1 MSRPRPSPQA
11 GSRRAQASTGP
22 IRLDLL
28 GNPYGPSVHV
38 FDALA
43 GAESLHQP
51 AGDRE
56 ATLHLRLARH
66 VGVPP
71 SWLTLANGLDELLG
85 MVLRW
90 RRETGPLVL
99 FPPDDPA
106 AGPRATGY
114 GVDVIEL
121 ARGPRLGLELDP
133 TTLAELPPGA
143 TALAAS
149 PNDPTGSLLGSQD
162 AVRMARGCELVV
174 IDERYVAYAGRT
186 LVPLARE
193 FENLVVLQSFETW
206 AGLAGLPFAYAAA
219 PPHLTADLARYRPP
233 SGVATGAVVAALATL
248 DDLAY
253 VQATVGRV
261 REEKARLYRTL
272 RKLNMLSVPYPS
284 WGNFLLAR
292 IERGDAALYERELAR
307 RGILV
312 HRPPHP
318 ALRDGHL
325 RISATFPEQTLALKE
340 ALVEIAAH
348 EV

>member
-1 MSRPRPSPQA
+1 
-11 GSRRAQASTGP
+11 
-22 IRLDLL
+22 
-28 GNPYGPSVHV
+28 V

-43 GAESLHQP
+43 GEAALNQP

-71 SWLTLANGLDELLG
+71 SWLTLADGLDELLG

-90 RRETGPLVL
+90 RREAGAVVL
-99 FPPDDPA
+99 FPPDDPE

-121 ARGPRLGLELDP
+121 ARGPRLGLALDP
-133 TTLAELPPGA
+133 ATLAELPPGA
-143 TALAAS
+143 TALATS
-149 PNDPTGSLLGSQD
+149 PNDPVGSLLGSQD
-162 AVRMARGCELVV
+162 AVRMARGCAVVV
-174 IDERYVAYAGRT
+174 IDERHVAYAGRT

-206 AGLAGLPFAYAAA
+206 AGLAGLPLAYAVA
-219 PPHLTADLARYRPP
+219 PPRLTAELARYRRPD
-233 SGVATGAVVAALATL
+233 GVATGAVVAALATL
-248 DDLAY
+248 DDLAH
-253 VQATVGRV
+253 VQGTVARV
-261 REEKARLYRTL
+261 REEKGRLYRTL

-292 IERGDAALYERELAR
+292 IERGDATLYERELAR

-318 ALRDGHL
+318 ALRDTHL
-325 RISATFPEQTLALKE
+325 RISATFPEHTLALKE
-340 ALVEIAAH
+340 ALVEIAAQ
-348 EV
+348 EL